1 MDNVGENAKANG
13 QQFSTKDMD
22 NDKASS
28 NCAVDFKS
36 AWWFNNCYWSDFN
49 RAYNGNAGKM
59 YWAQWSAEISK
70 SIMMIRRTS

>member
-1 MDNVGENAKANG
+1 MDNVGATVKANG

-28 NCAVDFKS
+28 NCAVINKS

-49 RAYNGNAGKM
+49 RAYNGNAGQM
-59 YWAQWSAEISK
+59 YWALWSGGISK